1 MRNRAKCRPCGSI
14 IESMHAQDLV
24 LCNCGQIFVEGG
36 DAMKCG
42 AGNWRDF
49 ARVDDEGNEIMVQ
62 VAKSAAITLPEA
74 AIRLSPTRFEMLG
87 MLSDMIAGLEAL
99 PSRALDSPV
108 THYDLMSALILI
120 EQIMRSE

>member
-1 MRNRAKCRPCGSI
+1 MRNRAKCRLCGSI

-24 LCNCGQIFVEGG
+24 LCKCGQIFVEGG

-42 AGNWRDF
+42 ANDWANF
-49 ARVDDEGNEIMVQ
+49 MRVDDEGNEIMIQ
-62 VAKSAAITLPEA
+62 VSESAATNLPTP
-74 AIRLSPTRFEMLG
+74 AIRPTHAEMLQ
-87 MLSDMIAGLEAL
+87 MLGDMIAAL
-99 PSRALDSPV
+99 GNLPPRALDSPI